1 MYAYRVRL
9 VRSMVLP
16 EHGRLVTY
24 DIPTE
29 RCLTKRD
36 IKKLQRTIRNV
47 LSIEYV
53 PYSERVG
60 E

>member
-1 MYAYRVRL
+1 MYVYKVRL
-9 VRSMVLP
+9 LRSMVLP

-29 RCLTKRD
+29 RCLTKGD
-36 IKKLQRTIRNV
+36 IKRLQLTIRNV

-53 PYSERVG
+53 PFSERVG
-60 E
+60 K

>member
-1 MYAYRVRL
+1 MYVYEVRL
-9 VRSMVLP
+9 LRSMVPP

-24 DIPTE
+24 SIPVG
-29 RCLTKRD
+29 RCLTKGD
-36 IKKLQRTIRNV
+36 IERLQRTIRNV

-53 PYSERVG
+53 PNTERVG

>member
-1 MYAYRVRL
+1 MFVYKVRL
-9 VRSMVLP
+9 LRSMVLP

-24 DIPTE
+24 NIPTE
-29 RCLTKRD
+29 RCLTKGD

-47 LSIEYV
+47 LSITYV